1 MCFEALLEFEESL
14 AGLESSNK
22 ILLNNLELKA
32 DLNRF
37 ASASAISTSPHLLTE
52 SDEDVSEAGLL
63 KLFSS
68 YDYSSDIVTNCPTCA
83 RTLGAESALCCL
95 DYIEQQKLGPGSSLE
110 RGYWTL
116 FLQNP
121 YKTILT
127 LPNYTKLAFHQM
139 GVPFQLQSQIWC
151 KLILVNQKGCYEVP
165 AEATMIFS
173 NFQHSYN
180 HQISKQIR
188 KDLGRTFPDVEFFQ
202 ELETVDALLTVLSV
216 YANYDLELGY
226 CQGLLFLVG
235 TLYQVLRS
243 REFTFHT
250 MCKLMECEPQLR
262 SIFVPGLMLE
272 TLETWRSEF
281 STIFAKVDPELYEHL
296 SSFCDTSV
304 FLFQW
309 WLSNNL
315 IHAPNLH
322 VNNRIVECCLV
333 EGWKVGNFKVALGLL
348 LKNRPILMSFGSG
361 DDEVVYQHLLNESK
375 WGNIINNTTAFF
387 GDLLLSW
394 DDDLFTDLGS
404 ENVVLTSTNK
414 AEKHTVFSRFKNLS
428 LGSLLLPETASEYIH
443 RLDNRSLSSVFS
455 SSRDNTSVFSES
467 SENCSDECLKTNGS
481 RVLFSDNGSF
491 RSELDEVILE
501 NQALKFLLKKAYD
514 ALENKA
520 LKKEI
525 EEMIEI

>member
-14 AGLESSNK
+14 AGLASSND
-22 ILLNNLELKA
+22 ILLNNLELKT

-37 ASASAISTSPHLLTE
+37 ASVNAASTGSNYTADSKEL
-52 SDEDVSEAGLL
+52 SEAGIL
-63 KLFSS
+63 KFFSS
-68 YDYSSDIVTNCPTCA
+68 YDYSSDIVTKCPTCA
-83 RTLGAESALCCL
+83 STLGNKQSLCCTE
-95 DYIEQQKLGPGSSLE
+95 YIELQKQGPGSSLE
-110 RGYWTL
+110 RNYWTL

-121 YKTILT
+121 YKTMLT

-139 GVPFQLQSQIWC
+139 GVPFQLRSQIWR
-151 KLILVNQKGCYEVP
+151 KLILVNQKNCYEVP
-165 AEATMIFS
+165 AEATMIFA

-180 HQISKQIR
+180 HQISKQIK

-202 ELETVDALLTVLSV
+202 NSETVDALLTVLSV

-235 TLYQVLRS
+235 TLYQLLRS

-250 MCKLMECEPQLR
+250 MCKIMECEPQLR

-281 STIFAKVDPELYEHL
+281 SDIFNQVDPQLYGHL
-296 SSFCDTSV
+296 SSLCDMSV

-322 VNNRIVECCLV
+322 VNNRIVEYCLV
-333 EGWKVGNFKVALGLL
+333 EGWKVGNFKVALGIL
-348 LKNRPILMSFGSG
+348 LKNRPILMSLGSG

-387 GDLLLSW
+387 GDLLVSW
-394 DDDLFTDLGS
+394 DDNLFTGLGS
-404 ENVVLTSTNK
+404 ENVILTSSSK
-414 AEKHTVFSRFKNLS
+414 AEKHTVFSRFKSLS

-455 SSRDNTSVFSES
+455 TSRDNTSVFSES
-467 SENCSDECLKTNGS
+467 SEDCSEVCMKRNGS
-481 RVLFSDNGSF
+481 SGLFSDSGSF
-491 RSELDEVILE
+491 KSELDDVILE

-514 ALENKA
+514 ALENGA